1 MDRAQLRG
9 VLCELIEETTGEPC
23 PHLTDEHD
31 LREGLGLDSVD
42 LFSLVVETQSRFGI
56 KIGSEEL
63 MNVARVSDFL
73 DLVQAKL
80 GLVPQASGVIEA
92 A

>member
-1 MDRAQLRG
+1 MERPALLDALREM
-9 VLCELIEETTGEPC
+9 VEETTGEPC
-23 PHLTDEHD
+23 PPIDEAAD

-42 LFSLVVETQSRFGI
+42 LFSLVIEAQTRFRI
-56 KIGSEEL
+56 KIASNEL
-63 MNVARVSDFL
+63 DGIGRIGDFL

-80 GLVPQASGVIEA
+80 THPSQTRA